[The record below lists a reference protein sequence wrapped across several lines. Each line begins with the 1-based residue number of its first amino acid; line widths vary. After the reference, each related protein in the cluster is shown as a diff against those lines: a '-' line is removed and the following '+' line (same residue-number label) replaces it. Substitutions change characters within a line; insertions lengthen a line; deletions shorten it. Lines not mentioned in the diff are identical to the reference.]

1 MTDAYVLI
9 RSDIGAEEAIIKEI
23 EQIQEVKGVYQIYG
37 VYDIIV
43 RVETGT
49 LEELKE
55 LIEHKIREIR
65 YVLSTVTMIIIDN
78 NIILS

>member
-1 MTDAYVLI
+1 MK
-9 RSDIGAEEAIIKEI
+9 GA
-23 EQIQEVKGVYQIYG
+23 YQIYG

-55 LIEHKIREIR
+55 LIEHKIRKIR
-65 YVLSTVTMIIIDN
+65 NVLSTVTMIIIDTEFN
-78 NIILS
+78 FKLAEAEGSDMRLGFD